1 MRARWHV
8 RMRHEGGV
16 ALLIA
21 LMATLLLTSLGTA
34 LVMLTMTETAITAN
48 YRNAQEALYSADAG
62 VERVV
67 QDLLTVPQWNDVL
80 AGMVQSSFVDIT
92 LDPTKPDGSP
102 LDLVAATTNLQSDT
116 DTLNFWGPN
125 NPVWRLYAYGP
136 LTNLLPTGTVT
147 GRTYVA
153 VWVADDPS
161 EVDDDPQRDG
171 NGVLTLHA
179 EAYGPMNAWKVVEVT
194 MARTSST
201 EIERGQI
208 AQRGQEE
215 LNQRS
220 RKAAVQTPGKVLTAM
235 QMNTASG
242 GTVVQ

>member
-1 MRARWHV
+1 MSAHRQV
-8 RMRHEGGV
+8 RIRDEGGV

-21 LMATLLLTSLGTA
+21 LMATLLLTALGTT

-80 AGMVQSSFVDIT
+80 AGSVQSSFVDTT
-92 LDPTKPDGSP
+92 LAPTRPDGSP
-102 LDLVAATTNLQSDT
+102 LDLVTATTNLQSDT
-116 DTLNFWGPN
+116 DALNLWGAN
-125 NPVWRLYAYGP
+125 NPAWQLYAYGP

-147 GRTYVA
+147 GRAYVA

-161 EVDDDPQRDG
+161 ETDGDPQSDS

-179 EAYGPMNAWKVVEVT
+179 EAYGPMNSLKVVEVT

-220 RKAAVQTPGKVLTAM
+220 RKAAVQTPGKALTAM
-235 QMNTASG
+235 QMDTALG